1 MSETELTYKPRGGT
15 VQGESNKDSMDELIT
30 KATARHIAKC
40 LDDLGCSVS
49 PSQARTIKRWF
60 WLLSDDIKQAQQG
73 EANDQEQYYE
83 DTFGA

>member
-1 MSETELTYKPRGGT
+1 M
-15 VQGESNKDSMDELIT
+15 QGESNKDSMDELIT